1 MKYSIRKRKQEAG
14 FTLLE
19 TTIALVLML
28 IVALGAASLFSF
40 SVYNNSAGSDRA
52 NALAIA
58 QQTLEVLKSAKFNT
72 TTTAATLNAG
82 TYAPVAVIQD
92 GRRFTVTKIIDDD
105 PSTNAVTINPA
116 TNLKS
121 ITITVRPN
129 SIGRGWAFGANGA
142 ITLITQRSRSDF

>member
-1 MKYSIRKRKQEAG
+1 MKRPTPKQTQEAG

-58 QQTLEVLKSAKFNT
+58 QQTLEVLRGAKFNT
-72 TTTAATLNAG
+72 STVAATLDG
-82 TYAPVAVIQD
+82 GSYAPIAVIQD

-105 PSTNAVTINPA
+105 PSTNSVTINPA

-121 ITITVRPN
+121 ITITVRPD
-129 SIGRGWAFGANGA
+129 SIGRGWAFGGGGT
-142 ITLITQRSRSDF
+142 ITLITQRSRSDL

>member
-1 MKYSIRKRKQEAG
+1 MNHSIRRRKQEAG

-58 QQTLEVLKSAKFNT
+58 QQTLEVLRSAKFNMN
-72 TTTAATLNAG
+72 TTAATLNAG
-82 TYAPVAVIQD
+82 TYAPVVVIQD

-105 PSTNAVTINPA
+105 PSTGAVTVNPA

-121 ITITVRPN
+121 ITVIVRPD
-129 SIGRGWAFGANGA
+129 SIGEGWAFGSGGT
-142 ITLITQRSRSDF
+142 ITLITQRSRNDL